1 MPATRWT
8 SLTLLVIGYCLALNV
23 GQLSLPAVVTL
34 GLLVMAGICVT
45 QFKQRA
51 VICFGHGLFIL
62 LALGLATH
70 WLPGF
75 FNARV
80 IAAERF
86 TADAAPFSMFLN
98 LDKPLIGL
106 WLLLACPWL
115 LPEVTARQAARTT
128 LLALPL
134 TAAICMCAAV
144 ALGVIG
150 WAPKWP
156 QHSASVWMLNNLLL
170 VTLTEELFFRAYL
183 QGNLQRLLHGLRH
196 GTALAIAL
204 AAALFGLAHAA
215 AGWQWMLLATL
226 AGIGYG
232 VAFRRGGLPAAVL
245 THFGLNLVH
254 FGLFTYPMF
263 DR

>member
-1 MPATRWT
+1 MPTTRWI
-8 SLTLLVIGYCLALNV
+8 SLTLLIIGYCMALNV
-23 GQLSLPAVVTL
+23 GQLSLPVVVTF
-34 GLLVMAGICVT
+34 GLLIMAGICVT
-45 QFKQRA
+45 QFKHRA
-51 VICFGHGLFIL
+51 VVWFGHGLFIL

-75 FNARV
+75 FNGRV

-86 TADAAPFSMFLN
+86 TPDAAPFSMFLN

-115 LPEVTARQAARTT
+115 LPAVTPRQTATTT
-128 LLALPL
+128 LLTLPM
-134 TAAICMCAAV
+134 TAAICMGAAM
-144 ALGVIG
+144 ALAVIG

-156 QHSASVWMLNNLLL
+156 PQSTLWLVNNLLL

-183 QGNLQRLLHGLRH
+183 QGSLQRLLQRFSYGP
-196 GTALAIAL
+196 ALAIAM
-204 AAALFGLAHAA
+204 AAALFGLVHAG
-215 AGWQWMLLATL
+215 AGWQWVLLATL
-226 AGIGYG
+226 AGVGYG
-232 VAFRRGGLPAAVL
+232 IAFHRGGLPAAVL
-245 THFGLNLVH
+245 THFGVNLVH

>member
-1 MPATRWT
+1 MPALRWI
-8 SLTLLVIGYCLALNV
+8 SLALLVIGYCMALGV
-23 GQLSLPAVVTL
+23 GQLGLPAMVTL
-34 GLLVMAGICVT
+34 GLLIMAGICVT

-51 VICFGHGLFIL
+51 VICCGHGLFIL

-75 FNARV
+75 FNGRV

-86 TADAAPFSMFLN
+86 SPNAAPFSMFLN
-98 LDKPLIGL
+98 LDKPLIGM

-115 LPEVTARQAARTT
+115 LTAVTLRQAANAT
-128 LLALPL
+128 LLTLPL
-134 TAAICMCAAV
+134 TAALCMSVAM

-156 QHSASVWMLNNLLL
+156 QPSSSWLWNNLLL
-170 VTLTEELFFRAYL
+170 VTLTEELLFRAYL
-183 QGNLQRLLHGLRH
+183 QGGLQRLLRRVGHGP
-196 GTALAIAL
+196 ALAIGVT
-204 AAALFGLAHAA
+204 AALFGLTHAG
-215 AGWQWMLLATL
+215 AGWQWALLATL
-226 AGIGYG
+226 AGVGYG
-232 VAFRRGGLPAAVL
+232 IAFYRGGLPAAVL
-245 THFGLNLVH
+245 THFGVNLVH